1 MRAVIFINGDM
12 NSWPTA
18 FELLPENDLL
28 IAADG
33 GLNHCLRWGIT
44 PHVLVGDLDS
54 VDPSDVSALEKKGV
68 EVIRFPENKDET
80 DLQLALQLALDR
92 NIHEIVVLGAL
103 GARWDMTLSNV
114 LILASPMLKNSAVT
128 LLAEDQEI
136 FCIHGG
142 QEVEISGSAG
152 DIISLLPL
160 VQDAAG
166 VTLSGFEYPLME
178 ETLSV
183 GSTRGVSNMLQ
194 GGSARVRIR
203 KGDLLLV
210 LTRAVRP
217 SQ

>member
-1 MRAVIFINGDM
+1 
-12 NSWPTA
+12 
-18 FELLPENDLL
+18 
-28 IAADG
+28 
-33 GLNHCLRWGIT
+33 
-44 PHVLVGDLDS
+44 
-54 VDPSDVSALEKKGV
+54 
-68 EVIRFPENKDET
+68 
-80 DLQLALQLALDR
+80 
-92 NIHEIVVLGAL
+92 
-103 GARWDMTLSNV
+103 
-114 LILASPMLKNSAVT
+114 MLKNAAVK
-128 LLAEDQEI
+128 LLAEGQEI

-142 QEVEISGSAG
+142 QEVEISGGTG

-183 GSTRGVSNMLQ
+183 GTTRGVSNVLQ

-210 LTRAVRP
+210 LTRAVSM